1 MKKYLNKIAI
11 CIIFASGVTS
21 LCTAGNSFAIAGTQ
35 NPHLESTIDRISTA
49 TKYKIL
55 KEKAQSVI
63 GDAIGIELE
72 TQKAIIA
79 LENKDTKGALTIL
92 QDVSG
97 KLDAIL
103 AKYPGL
109 ALVPVSIKTDVS
121 DYDGNTKEV
130 AFTIYKAV
138 NLLKHGKLQSA
149 RLILSDMA
157 SEIRVTTTS
166 IPLSTFPGAIKQVIA
181 LLESGKTDQAMI
193 ALNRALTTFVVTTEI
208 IPLPVLRAED
218 LLKAASALELTN
230 DLSKQENRKAI
241 RNLIDAATN
250 NLELGELLG
259 YGDKED
265 YKMLYQQIDAIHKTL
280 LSEKS
285 KATWQTIKNNLL
297 KFERAVK

>member
-1 MKKYLNKIAI
+1 MKKYLNKITI
-11 CIIFASGVTS
+11 CIIFASGATS
-21 LCTAGNSFAIAGTQ
+21 LCSAGNSFSTAETQKSYLAFTIA
-35 NPHLESTIDRISTA
+35 RISEA
-49 TKYKIL
+49 TKHKIL
-55 KEKAQSVI
+55 IEKTRPIECDGVEV
-63 GDAIGIELE
+63 ELE
-72 TQKAIIA
+72 TRKAIVA
-79 LENKDTKGALTIL
+79 LENNDTKGALTVL
-92 QDVSG
+92 EAFSG
-97 KLDAIL
+97 KLDTML

-109 ALVPVSIKTDVS
+109 ALVPVSVKTDVF
-121 DYDGNTKEV
+121 DYAGNNKEA
-130 AFTIYKAV
+130 AFAIHKAMG
-138 NLLKHGKLQSA
+138 LLKHGKLPDA
-149 RLILSDMA
+149 RHTLSDIA

-166 IPLSTFPGAIKQVIA
+166 ILLSTFPGAIKQVIT
-181 LLESGKTDQAMI
+181 LLESGKTDQAII

-218 LLKAASALELTN
+218 LLKAASALELTK